1 MNFASSVNFR
11 SSGKIF
17 DKVVKGFF
25 GDPRHLHNHFIY
37 ISGVNDLFLKDN
49 IQKNLLNEF
58 SLIVKYLTKQNK
70 GAQLQQ
76 ITDYVNT
83 LYDGS
88 FTHKA
93 VVVLRLMAD
102 TIDGDGKELFVFEQE
117 QIIST
122 APVIRVL
129 ELPDK

>member
-1 MNFASSVNFR
+1 M
-11 SSGKIF
+11 
-17 DKVVKGFF
+17 
-25 GDPRHLHNHFIY
+25 
-37 ISGVNDLFLKDN
+37 SGVNNLFLKDN
-49 IQKNLLNEF
+49 IQKNLFNEF